1 MVFKGLVT
9 NKEDVNKLILTPL
22 VRYPLLGGSALI
34 TFEKAEGKSQMS
46 AATAKCPGLS
56 TSGPVLCSVPG
67 LGLGALPPCQ
77 HYVRLC
83 PPKALAAPCP
93 HDMLRA
99 VARSPELGGSPC
111 PQWPR
116 RS

>member
-22 VRYPLLGGSALI
+22 VHYPLLGGSALI

-56 TSGPVLCSVPG
+56 TSGPALCPLPG
-67 LGLGALPPCQ
+67 LGLGALTPG
-77 HYVRLC
+77 LC

-93 HDMLRA
+93 HNMLRA